1 MTARLDLRF
10 QQVAAE
16 RRAALLTFIMAGDP
30 DRETSSAI
38 LGALPAA
45 GADIVELGMPF
56 TDPIADGPAIQAA
69 GRRAL
74 EANQTLPATLGM
86 VKKFRAADP
95 DTPLILMGYY
105 NPIYVYGVETF
116 LRDAKAA
123 GADGLIIVDCP
134 PEEDDEICL
143 PARRAGLAYVRLVAP
158 TTSDDR
164 LPEILQ
170 NAGGF
175 VYFVSITGVTGAA
188 APDVKQVDEAVAR
201 LKRRTQ
207 LPVAVGFG
215 VKNAESARA
224 IAETADGVV
233 VGSSLVEA
241 IRLSLDRRAAT
252 PLTVPAVAEL
262 VGQLAQGVRAAQK

>member
-10 QQVAAE
+10 ERLAAE

-38 LGALPAA
+38 LEALPAA

-86 VKKFRAADP
+86 VKKFRAGDP

-116 LRDAKAA
+116 LKDAKAA
-123 GADGLIIVDCP
+123 GADGLI
-134 PEEDDEICL
+134 
-143 PARRAGLAYVRLVAP
+143 
-158 TTSDDR
+158 
-164 LPEILQ
+164 
-170 NAGGF
+170 
-175 VYFVSITGVTGAA
+175 
-188 APDVKQVDEAVAR
+188 
-201 LKRRTQ
+201 
-207 LPVAVGFG
+207 
-215 VKNAESARA
+215 
-224 IAETADGVV
+224 VV
-233 VGSSLVEA
+233 
-241 IRLSLDRRAAT
+241 
-252 PLTVPAVAEL
+252 
-262 VGQLAQGVRAAQK
+262 

>member
-10 QQVAAE
+10 QQLAAE
-16 RRAALLTFIMAGDP
+16 GRAALLTFVMAGDP
-30 DRETSSAI
+30 DGETSSAI

-74 EANQTLPATLGM
+74 EAKQTLPATLGM

-123 GADGLIIVDCP
+123 GVDGLIIVDCP

-158 TTSDDR
+158 TTSDNR
-164 LPEILQ
+164 LPGILE

-188 APDVKQVDEAVAR
+188 APDVKLVGEAVAR
-201 LKRRTQ
+201 LKRRTE

-215 VKNAESARA
+215 VKNAESAGA

-233 VGSSLVEA
+233 VGSSVVEA
-241 IRLSLDRRAAT
+241 IRLSLDGGAAT
-252 PLTVPAVAEL
+252 PLTVAATTEL
-262 VGQLAQGVRAAQK
+262 VRKLAQGVRGVQK